1 MSFPYS
7 EDLRQKAI
15 AAVERGEGKTKVSRH
30 AIEHQSKYPRPMAQT
45 QTRGWELSSHH
56 PLPAGMPSQNHRL
69 GAVS

>member
-15 AAVERGEGKTKVSRH
+15 AAVERGEGKTKVSRLLN
-30 AIEHQSKYPRPMAQT
+30 ISRNTLDLLAQT